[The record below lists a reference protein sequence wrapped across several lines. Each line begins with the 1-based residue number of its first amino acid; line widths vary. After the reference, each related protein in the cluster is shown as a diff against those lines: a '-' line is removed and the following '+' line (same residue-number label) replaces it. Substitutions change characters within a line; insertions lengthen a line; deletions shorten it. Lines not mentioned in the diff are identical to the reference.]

1 MKRPLT
7 NEDLFKNLLNFSPYG
22 GLCQSFIVQG
32 LRYYCQEVIAEKE
45 NLIKSEEDMMI
56 EGKIPILSNK
66 TWVAIAEDIAERMDM
81 FYDEKSIK
89 KLKYE

>member
-56 EGKIPILSNK
+56 N
-66 TWVAIAEDIAERMDM
+66 
-81 FYDEKSIK
+81 
-89 KLKYE
+89 